1 MSAKQ
6 GEKRHWRV
14 EILCSTFLSPYLVI
28 KDVTDVISMA
38 IKKCSSYAVAMK
50 KVVKEGTQRHPS
62 CASPA
67 SQMRLTM
74 RGTYVGATLWPRFFF
89 IDKNTDLILHK
100 YFEQFAEIHIKRVTK
115 RGTYIRTTV

>member
-1 MSAKQ
+1 
-6 GEKRHWRV
+6 
-14 EILCSTFLSPYLVI
+14 
-28 KDVTDVISMA
+28 
-38 IKKCSSYAVAMK
+38 MK
-50 KVVKEGTQRHPS
+50 KVVKEGTQRHLS

-115 RGTYIRTTV
+115 RGTYIRATV